1 MQVHQKIVLRVKESF
16 ALTSVDFL
24 CSICKKAMSV
34 LLNSCINSCINSLGY
49 GLCLCLVERRNFN
62 QCLWE

>member
-1 MQVHQKIVLRVKESF
+1 MLFHQKIVLRVKEGF

-34 LLNSCINSCINSLGY
+34 LLNSCINNLGY
-49 GLCLCLVERRNFN
+49 GLCSCLVERRNIN
-62 QCLWE
+62 RCLWK